1 MAGRSAATGGG
12 GGWDWPATFAARGAE
27 PLASQHLR
35 RQTPPP
41 TGQRLHCF
49 VLDCSGSMAAGGAL
63 ARAKGVLLA
72 LMEQAYRRR
81 ERVALLCFAGTR
93 VELRLPPRK
102 AAAWNDDWV
111 APIGAG
117 GGTPLGPAVAQAA
130 QLLAREVRPGGE
142 GWLWLLTDGRARD
155 WPARPEAATQVRVID
170 FEQGRLRLGRAQALA
185 QAWGAECWRA
195 QAWS

>member
-1 MAGRSAATGGG
+1 MAT
-12 GGWDWPATFAARGAE
+12 
-27 PLASQHLR
+27 
-35 RQTPPP
+35 
-41 TGQRLHCF
+41 
-49 VLDCSGSMAAGGAL
+49 GGAL

-102 AAAWNDDWV
+102 AAAWNDDWI

-117 GGTPLGPAVAQAA
+117 GGTPLGPAIAQAA
-130 QLLAREVRPGGE
+130 QLLASAAGPGGE

-155 WPARPEAATQVRVID
+155 RPDRPREAAQARVID
-170 FEQGRLRLGRAQALA
+170 FEQGRVRLGRAQALA
-185 QAWGAECWRA
+185 LAWGVDCLRPGDWA
-195 QAWS
+195 

>member
-1 MAGRSAATGGG
+1 M
-12 GGWDWPATFAARGAE
+12 AARGAE
-27 PLASQHLR
+27 ALAVRHLR
-35 RQTPPP
+35 RRPQPPSRR
-41 TGQRLHCF
+41 RLHCF

-130 QLLAREVRPGGE
+130 RLLAQGGGE
-142 GWLWLLTDGRARD
+142 GWLWLLTDGRSRD
-155 WPARPEAATQVRVID
+155 RPARPRAAAQAHVID

-185 QAWGAECWRA
+185 RQWDAACLHAGDWC
-195 QAWS
+195 